1 MRFKLR
7 RDPQYTAVTIPAH
20 GGRPARTITAA
31 AQVLKAP
38 KLPPLPMS
46 ALTGATRD
54 LGRQNEAWGYF
65 DAVGELHSAAGW
77 MGNSLSRVRLVAAQV
92 TPGADPTIST
102 EGAAAQLVADFA
114 GGSTGQASFM
124 GRAGM
129 QLFVPGESYLVGIPG
144 EPATPDQD
152 ATPDTW
158 QPCSSTEL
166 TWGTSD
172 TWYLDDGTGRV
183 QLPDN
188 AVIIRAWNSHPQRA
202 QWPDSSVLSAI
213 PILRELVG
221 LNDHTDAQIKSR
233 LAGNGLLVL
242 PQSVTFPSGQGAQE
256 GDDADGADPF
266 VEDLIDA
273 MMTPIQDRTSAAAVV
288 PLVIKVPDEV
298 VGKIQHLTFSTE
310 LDESMP
316 DRIEAAITR
325 LATALDL
332 PPELLLGLGKA
343 NHWSAW
349 QIDES
354 GVRVHIAPP
363 AATICQALT
372 IGWLQPALALLK
384 VPNPTSWMVWYDT
397 TDLTTRP
404 DKSVSAQALGAAGA
418 LSQAAQRRESGF
430 DESDAPT
437 AEEQTQ
443 ALIMAVLAAAPALGP
458 ALLPLLGIKVDPSLL
473 PAPVAETPVGSPS
486 PAPDAGP
493 TPAPGPR
500 ALPQR
505 PSAPPSNAP
514 SAPPVAAAALDVAVY
529 RALELAGKRLL
540 TRDLRASYQHV
551 RPYELHTH
559 VTVAERDLDRL
570 LAGAWDYLPLSLPE
584 YPDLAVSA
592 DQYVRALLLTG
603 VPHSRRSMAGFL
615 GQLGVLCG

>member
-1 MRFKLR
+1 MRFRLR
-7 RDPQYTAVTIPAH
+7 RDPQYTAVNIPAH
-20 GGRPARTITAA
+20 GGRGARTITAA

-38 KLPPLPMS
+38 KLPPLPMT
-46 ALTGATRD
+46 ALMGASREY
-54 LGRQNEAWGYF
+54 GRQTEAWGYY
-65 DAVGELHSAAGW
+65 DAVGELHSATGW
-77 MGNSLSRVRLVAAQV
+77 MGNSLSRVTLVAAKI
-92 TPGADPTIST
+92 TPGEDPVIVADGP
-102 EGAAAQLVADFA
+102 AAQLVADFA
-114 GGSTGQASFM
+114 GGANGQASFM
-124 GRAGM
+124 NRAGQ
-129 QLFVPGESYLVGIPG
+129 QLFVPGESYLVGIPSDVKG
-144 EPATPDQD
+144 GPDR
-152 ATPDTW
+152 W

-166 TWGTSD
+166 TWGTGD

-188 AVIIRAWNSHPQRA
+188 TVIIRAWQSHPQRA
-202 QWPDSSVLSAI
+202 QWPDSSVMAAI

-233 LAGNGLLVL
+233 LAGNGILVL

-273 MMTPIQDRTSAAAVV
+273 MMTPIQDRSSAAAVV
-288 PLVIKVPDEV
+288 PLVIKVPDDV

-332 PPELLLGLGKA
+332 PPELLLGIGKA

-354 GVRVHIAPP
+354 GVRVHIVPP
-363 AATICQALT
+363 ATIISHALSV
-372 IGWLQPALALLK
+372 GWLQPAMELLGD
-384 VPNPTSWMVWYDT
+384 PDPGSWVVLPDT
-397 TDLTTRP
+397 TGLTNRP
-404 DKSVSAQALGAAGA
+404 DKSGAAQALGAAGA
-418 LSQAAQRRESGF
+418 LSQAAQRRENGF
-430 DESDAPT
+430 GEEDAPT
-437 AEEQTQ
+437 PAEQQQ
-443 ALIMAVLAAAPALGP
+443 ALIMAILGAAPQLAP
-458 ALLPLLGIKVDPSLL
+458 ALLPMLGIKVDPALL
-473 PAPVAETPVGSPS
+473 PPVAGTSLAPS
-486 PAPDAGP
+486 PAADAGQP
-493 TPAPGPR
+493 LAPSPR

-505 PSAPPSNAP
+505 PASPPDNAP
-514 SAPPVAAAALDVAVY
+514 SAPPVAAAALDVAVF

-540 TRDLRASYQHV
+540 TRDLRATYQQVSPH
-551 RPYELHTH
+551 ELHTH

-570 LAGAWDYLPLSLPE
+570 LAGAWDHLPLTLPE
-584 YPDLAVSA
+584 YPGLAASA

-603 VPHSRRSMAGFL
+603 EPHSRQSMSGFL
-615 GQLGVLCG
+615 GHLGVLCG